1 MAAFIDEG
9 KSKIINYYNSN
20 CDFIVKDAQ
29 ALVGQEK
36 YSEAIYNLSLVPDVC
51 KDCYFEC
58 KDLLVSVYQKK
69 IDSDGATKLSE
80 AKIVWSGQK
89 NINTA
94 EKVLNILID
103 INPKAS
109 CSNEVNLLTKQI
121 NDKLIDDEK
130 ARLELALKKYNDKL
144 NIEKQQIEAYR
155 EVAVEYAKNQ
165 PKTVT
170 YNNIYWR

>member
-1 MAAFIDEG
+1 M
-9 KSKIINYYNSN
+9 
-20 CDFIVKDAQ
+20 
-29 ALVGQEK
+29 
-36 YSEAIYNLSLVPDVC
+36 
-51 KDCYFEC
+51 
-58 KDLLVSVYQKK
+58 
-69 IDSDGATKLSE
+69 
-80 AKIVWSGQK
+80 WSGQK